1 MSYSGVVNGT
11 HWTLLLAFTTAG
23 ASGQRCYLFFDSLGA
38 DASSECWQL
47 AVRLVNLLGPP
58 GSRLLRVR
66 NAIRQQN
73 SADCGVCCLLTVQ
86 RLLMVAVESADWTV
100 LAMDN
105 DFATV
110 TIPWLG
116 APEEEQQQQL
126 DSLRLQ
132 VKRSIQA
139 DLSFS

>member
-1 MSYSGVVNGT
+1 
-11 HWTLLLAFTTAG
+11 
-23 ASGQRCYLFFDSLGA
+23 
-38 DASSECWQL
+38 
-47 AVRLVNLLGPP
+47 
-58 GSRLLRVR
+58 
-66 NAIRQQN
+66 
-73 SADCGVCCLLTVQ
+73 
-86 RLLMVAVESADWTV
+86 MVAVESADWTV